1 MKYKLESSFRLCQAE
16 GESEEQR
23 QMAEAAGE
31 RQRQDIII
39 VPGSWAWHVSYKK
52 YSGLAVM
59 L

>member
-16 GESEEQR
+16 GESKEQR

-39 VPGSWAWHVSYKK
+39 VTDLWAWHDSNKK
-52 YSGLAVM
+52 YAG
-59 L
+59 